1 MRIVFITYGMENLG
15 IEYLSA
21 VLKPEGH
28 DVSVAVDPMIG
39 TLNPLAVARPSRLFS
54 RALFEQIRRLR
65 PEIIGISVTT
75 DMLPYSLEL
84 AGKLK
89 EVFAVPVLVGG
100 FHASIAPESA
110 IENSA
115 VDYVVWGEG
124 ERVLPRLL
132 ERIEGGGEPAG
143 LDGVWY
149 KKDGGIV
156 RPTRPCS
163 PPDIDRLPWP
173 DKSLFA
179 DHIRIHRE
187 YWIISARGCPRGC
200 SFCSGELINRYSHYR
215 FRSPGGV
222 LDELREGVRRFP
234 LRGVRFFDSMLNHD
248 EEWLLSFLEGYRR
261 EIRLPFYCQG
271 HLDLDRNTIRALKES
286 HCAIINFG
294 METKSERVRREVLGR
309 SERNIDL
316 ERAVAMCEEV
326 GLNYTLDYLA
336 YIPARFSRDEYLD
349 EIRQFTELRHLKA
362 VHIYT
367 LYYQPG
373 STIIDYAVKEGYLKE
388 SDRILIESGRFN
400 NADQLYRR
408 NGIRIDPDMISTIKA
423 LKVLPLVP
431 RPLRGL
437 FLRDRIFRWMRALP
451 ALAADGIYGL
461 NFLLRRRDA
470 RSYLIYRIYV
480 FWFVLRWMLRAL

>member
-1 MRIVFITYGMENLG
+1 MRIVFIAFGMENLG

-21 VLKPEGH
+21 VLKAEGH
-28 DVSVAVDPMIG
+28 SVSVAVDPMIG
-39 TLNPLAVARPSRLFS
+39 TLNPLATAKPSTFFS

-65 PEIIGISVTT
+65 PEAIGISVTT
-75 DMLPYSLEL
+75 DMLPYSLGL
-84 AGKLK
+84 AGRVK
-89 EVFAVPVLVGG
+89 EAFGVPVLVGG
-100 FHASIAPESA
+100 FHANIAPASA
-110 IENSA
+110 IECEA

-124 ERVLPRLL
+124 EEVLPRLV
-132 ERIEGGGEPAG
+132 ERIEAGEEPSG
-143 LDGVWY
+143 LDGIWY
-149 KKDGGIV
+149 KKDGRIV
-156 RPTRPCS
+156 SPAHPCP
-163 PPDIDRLPWP
+163 PPDIDRLPLP

-200 SFCSGELINRYSHYR
+200 SFCSGELINRYSRYR

-261 EIRLPFYCQG
+261 DVRLPFYCQG

-286 HCAIINFG
+286 HCALINFG
-294 METKSERVRREVLGR
+294 METKSERVRREILGR

-336 YIPARFSRDEYLD
+336 YIPTRFSRDEYLD
-349 EIRQFTELRHLKA
+349 EIRQFTDLRHLKA

-373 STIIDYAVKEGYLKE
+373 STIIDYAVKERYLKE
-388 SDRILIESGRFN
+388 SDRISIESGRLN
-400 NADQLYRR
+400 NADRLYRR

-423 LKVLPLVP
+423 LKILPLVP
-431 RPLRGL
+431 RPLRKL
-437 FLRDRIFRWMRALP
+437 FLGDRFFRWVRGLP
-451 ALAADGIYGL
+451 DPVADGIYGL
-461 NFLLRRRDA
+461 NFLIRRRDA

-480 FWFVLRWMLRAL
+480 FWFVLKWLLRTF